1 MEKIRSF
8 GEREDF
14 QYLEGISQ
22 KDHYA
27 FTSLYSKYFQGLV
40 LASDRYVKELDVA
53 KEIVQEVFLRMW
65 EQPFKLE
72 ENGSIKSYLYRIVI
86 NYSINHLRREKNI
99 FQHHLK
105 IADQATYVSLDE
117 IQEEQEL
124 KILIYNEIKL
134 LPAQCGKVFKMSR
147 FEGLKY
153 REIAVLLEIS
163 EKTVENHMI
172 KALKILRE
180 KIYERNDVNNSYKLK
195 IFTMLLTMS

>member
-1 MEKIRSF
+1 MQKVRSF
-8 GEREDF
+8 SEHEDF

-22 KDHYA
+22 KNHYA

-65 EQPFKLE
+65 EQPFKLD
-72 ENGSIKSYLYRIVI
+72 ENGSLKSYLYRIVI

-105 IADQATYVSLDE
+105 IADQVTYDSLDE

-124 KILIYNEIKL
+124 KILIFNEIEL
-134 LPAQCGKVFKMSR
+134 LPAQCKKVFKMSR

-195 IFTMLLTMS
+195 IFSMLLIMG